1 MTSVSKSKYINKLN
15 DVVNKY
21 NHAYHSTVKMK
32 PVDVKSYTD
41 FDKTSYKED
50 PKFNVG
56 DYVRILKYKNIF
68 GKGYVPNWSEKFFE
82 ITKIK
87 STVLWIYVISNLK
100 GEENAGMFY
109 EKELQKPNKKE
120 FKIEKVIKRK
130 DDKL

>member
-1 MTSVSKSKYINKLN
+1 MTSVSKSKDINKLN

-68 GKGYVPNWSEKFFE
+68 RKSYVPNWSE
-82 ITKIK
+82 
-87 STVLWIYVISNLK
+87 
-100 GEENAGMFY
+100 
-109 EKELQKPNKKE
+109 
-120 FKIEKVIKRK
+120 
-130 DDKL
+130 

>member
-1 MTSVSKSKYINKLN
+1 MTSLSKSKYINKLN

-32 PVDVKSYTD
+32 PVDVKSYID

-68 GKGYVPNWSEKFFE
+68 RKSYVPNWSE
-82 ITKIK
+82 
-87 STVLWIYVISNLK
+87 
-100 GEENAGMFY
+100 
-109 EKELQKPNKKE
+109 
-120 FKIEKVIKRK
+120 
-130 DDKL
+130 